1 MPLRAAP
8 ESSPESR
15 DLLVLYLQPTLGPAH
30 FARIRALDRQPG
42 IRCRG
47 VQLASRERSRDYR
60 PGAEDV
66 ALFETLVDGVYEE
79 QSRLRVIRAG
89 RALLARSRADVLI
102 VDQPSDPVQSVLAA
116 TARRRGMLAFTRW
129 ASTSV
134 DFERRAWKEYLKG
147 FLYRR
152 FDGYLVTGSRARA
165 YLETFAVP
173 PQRIFECGNPSD
185 SRFSQI
191 AARDGVASREDSFLY
206 AGRFLWLKNLPRLIA
221 AFARYRAA
229 GGTWRLDLVGF
240 GEEEAKL
247 RSEAAAVPGVTFRG
261 HLQIEA
267 LARAYSRAGCLVLP
281 SVSEN
286 WGLVVNEA
294 MDCGAPVIVS
304 RQCGCFPE
312 LVDEGA
318 NGFGVDALDVE
329 QIAQTLGRFAGL
341 SAEAREGMARRSRE
355 IARLHGAEAWAVNV
369 AGAIR
374 TIRAEARRGASLATA
389 EAECHSRRGADPH

>member
-1 MPLRAAP
+1 MQ
-8 ESSPESR
+8 
-15 DLLVLYLQPTLGPAH
+15 DLQVLYVQPTLGPAH

-42 IRCRG
+42 LRCRG
-47 VQLASRERSRDYR
+47 VQLAARERSRDYH
-60 PGAEDV
+60 PGQEDV
-66 ALFETLVDGVYEE
+66 DLFETLVDGVYED

-89 RALLARSRADVLI
+89 RALLARSGADAII
-102 VDQPSDPVQSVLAA
+102 VDQPSDPVQSFLAA
-116 TARRRGMLAFTRW
+116 IARCRGMLAFTRW
-129 ASTSV
+129 ASTEL
-134 DFERRAWKEYLKG
+134 DFERKAWKEYLKG

-152 FDGYLVTGSRARA
+152 FDGYLVTGRRARA

-173 PQRIFECGNPSD
+173 PHRIFECGNPSD

-191 AARDGVASREDSFLY
+191 AARDGGAERGTSFLY

-240 GEEEAKL
+240 GDEEPRIRA
-247 RSEAAAVPGVTFRG
+247 EAAGVPGVAFLG
-261 HLQIEA
+261 HLQIEG

-318 NGFGVDALDVE
+318 NGFGVDPLDVE
-329 QIAQTLGRFAGL
+329 QIAQTLSRFASL
-341 SAEAREGMARRSRE
+341 SAEARAGMARRSRE
-355 IARLHGAEAWAVNV
+355 IARLHNADAWAVHV
-369 AGAIR
+369 AEAIR
-374 TIRAEARRGASLATA
+374 TCRARTRGSRILADGD
-389 EAECHSRRGADPH
+389 SGAL

>member
-1 MPLRAAP
+1 MQ
-8 ESSPESR
+8 
-15 DLLVLYLQPTLGPAH
+15 DLLVLYIQPTLGPAH

-60 PGAEDV
+60 PSEEDV
-66 ALFETLVDGVYEE
+66 DLFETLIDGVYED
-79 QSRLRVIRAG
+79 QPRLRVLRAG
-89 RALLARSRADVLI
+89 RALLARSCADAII

-116 TARRRGMLAFTRW
+116 IARRRGILAFTRW
-129 ASTSV
+129 ASTEL
-134 DFERRAWKEYLKG
+134 DFERKAWKEYLKG

-152 FDGYLVTGSRARA
+152 FDGYLVTGRRARA

-191 AARDGVASREDSFLY
+191 AARNGGASRDASFLY

-229 GGTWRLDLVGF
+229 GGTWSLELVGF
-240 GEEEAKL
+240 GDEEPRL
-247 RSEAAAVPGVTFRG
+247 RAEAAAVPGVTFLG

-312 LVDEGA
+312 LLDEGA
-318 NGFGVDALDVE
+318 NGFGIDPLDVE
-329 QIAQTLGRFAGL
+329 QIAQTLTRFASL
-341 SAEAREGMARRSRE
+341 SAEARAGMARRSRE
-355 IARLHGAEAWAVNV
+355 IARLHNADAWAVHV
-369 AGAIR
+369 AEAIR
-374 TIRAEARRGASLATA
+374 TIRAPGRGPDEEAGAS
-389 EAECHSRRGADPH
+389 

>member
-1 MPLRAAP
+1 MQ
-8 ESSPESR
+8 
-15 DLLVLYLQPTLGPAH
+15 DLLVLYIQPTLGPAH

-60 PGAEDV
+60 PSEEDV
-66 ALFETLVDGVYEE
+66 DLFETLIDGVYED
-79 QSRLRVIRAG
+79 QPRLRVLRAG
-89 RALLARSRADVLI
+89 RALLARSCADAII

-116 TARRRGMLAFTRW
+116 IARRRGILAFTRW
-129 ASTSV
+129 ASTEL
-134 DFERRAWKEYLKG
+134 DFERKAWKEYLKG

-152 FDGYLVTGSRARA
+152 FDGYLVTGRRARA

-191 AARDGVASREDSFLY
+191 AARNGGASRDASFLY

-229 GGTWRLDLVGF
+229 GGTWSLELVGF
-240 GEEEAKL
+240 GDEEPRL
-247 RSEAAAVPGVTFRG
+247 RAEAAAVPGVTFLG

-312 LVDEGA
+312 LLDEGA
-318 NGFGVDALDVE
+318 NGFGIDPLDVE
-329 QIAQTLGRFAGL
+329 QIAQTLSRFASL
-341 SAEAREGMARRSRE
+341 SAEARDGMARRARE
-355 IARLHGAEAWAVNV
+355 IARLHNADAWAVHV
-369 AGAIR
+369 AEAIR
-374 TIRAEARRGASLATA
+374 TIRAQGRGSSGEAGAS
-389 EAECHSRRGADPH
+389 

>member
-1 MPLRAAP
+1 MQ
-8 ESSPESR
+8 
-15 DLLVLYLQPTLGPAH
+15 DLLVLYIQPTLGPAH

-60 PGAEDV
+60 PGEEDV
-66 ALFETLVDGVYEE
+66 DLFETLVVGVYED

-89 RALLARSRADVLI
+89 RGLLARSRADAII

-116 TARRRGMLAFTRW
+116 IARRRGMLAFTRW
-129 ASTSV
+129 ASTEL
-134 DFERRAWKEYLKG
+134 DFERKAWREYLKG

-152 FDGYLVTGSRARA
+152 FDGYLVTGTPGARISGNIRRAAAAHLRMRQSVGQPLLGDRGA
-165 YLETFAVP
+165 RGRYVPRQTTFL
-173 PQRIFECGNPSD
+173 F
-185 SRFSQI
+185 
-191 AARDGVASREDSFLY
+191 
-206 AGRFLWLKNLPRLIA
+206 AGRFLWLKNLPRLIS
-221 AFARYRAA
+221 AFARLPRGGRDLGPGAGRLRGRGDDAA
-229 GGTWRLDLVGF
+229 CRGGF
-240 GEEEAKL
+240 G
-247 RSEAAAVPGVTFRG
+247 VPGVAFLG

-312 LVDEGA
+312 LLEEGA
-318 NGFGVDALDVE
+318 NGFGIDPLDVE
-329 QIAQTLGRFAGL
+329 QIAQTLSRFASL
-341 SAEAREGMARRSRE
+341 SAPRNARRWRRRSRE
-355 IARLHGAEAWAVNV
+355 IARLHNADAWAVRV
-369 AGAIR
+369 ADAIR
-374 TIRAEARRGASLATA
+374 TIRAERRGARSLAGG
-389 EAECHSRRGADPH
+389 EVGAS